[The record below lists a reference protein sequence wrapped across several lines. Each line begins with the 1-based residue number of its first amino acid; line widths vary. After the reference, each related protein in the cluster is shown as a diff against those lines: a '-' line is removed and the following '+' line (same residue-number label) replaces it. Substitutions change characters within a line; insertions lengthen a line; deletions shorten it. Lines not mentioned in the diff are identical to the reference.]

1 VVQIPTRN
9 QFHMNKNNESWNEQS
24 NHLQKA
30 QDIKNA
36 EKYGYREGF
45 IPIISLDLIKKII
58 CWFKKKK

>member
-1 VVQIPTRN
+1 
-9 QFHMNKNNESWNEQS
+9 MNKNNESWNEQS